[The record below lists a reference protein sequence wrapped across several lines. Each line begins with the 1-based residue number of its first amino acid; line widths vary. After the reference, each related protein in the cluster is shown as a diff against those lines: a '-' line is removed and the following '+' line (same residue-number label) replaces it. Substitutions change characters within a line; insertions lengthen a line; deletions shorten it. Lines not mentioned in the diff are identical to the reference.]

1 MRDLFALAFGAI
13 LENVEGQRCCFSDV
27 FGCEVA
33 ATLCI
38 KRCADILIGRL
49 ELPVDAEQGH
59 QELRTAALE
68 FENIDFVVADVA
80 KQLVPDRPLA
90 IESPAAQRLE
100 TDLPAVGDVFF
111 SHHGVAHLFLLQ
123 DRCPHDNAVR
133 RRSQVQ
139 TLDVPFCRPYQ
150 PSDERTEQCRPQ
162 ELRLGLAQAQHQY
175 QRISRRCL
183 EAVILV
189 KQLRTLVQ
197 GMNQQ
202 GTNARVLRHVHRPVD
217 GILQ

>member
-1 MRDLFALAFGAI
+1 MADYGDGFQNCLQRKAQIATQHQMRDLFALAFGAI

-27 FGCEVA
+27 FSCEVA

-123 DRCPHDNAVR
+123 DRCPMTTLFAVEAKFKR
-133 RRSQVQ
+133 LMFRFVVLINQVTNVRNNVGHRNYGLAWLRRS
-139 TLDVPFCRPYQ
+139 
-150 PSDERTEQCRPQ
+150 
-162 ELRLGLAQAQHQY
+162 
-175 QRISRRCL
+175 ISTSGS
-183 EAVILV
+183 AGDAW
-189 KQLRTLVQ
+189 K
-197 GMNQQ
+197 
-202 GTNARVLRHVHRPVD
+202 P
-217 GILQ
+217 